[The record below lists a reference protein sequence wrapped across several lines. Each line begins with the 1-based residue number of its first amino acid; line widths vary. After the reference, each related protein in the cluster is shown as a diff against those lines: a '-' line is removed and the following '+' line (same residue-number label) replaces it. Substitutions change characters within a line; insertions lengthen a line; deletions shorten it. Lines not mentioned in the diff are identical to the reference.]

1 MRKLYEIFKILQNL
15 KKNSFR
21 EYYSR
26 KYSIFR
32 DVFSELAGWALAM
45 DLGGILGVQLTLFQL
60 GGVSPKIDKQILY
73 DIIFDL
79 ADVDKGGYICF
90 IYLSLTQPTI
100 LIHTSDVT

>member
-60 GGVSPKIDKQILY
+60 GGGAGY
-73 DIIFDL
+73 AHHIIACQPRFENL
-79 ADVDKGGYICF
+79 MT
-90 IYLSLTQPTI
+90 SLI
-100 LIHTSDVT
+100 FGMKMW

>member
-60 GGVSPKIDKQILY
+60 GGGQVMPTTLLHANP
-73 DIIFDL
+73 DL
-79 ADVDKGGYICF
+79 K
-90 IYLSLTQPTI
+90 T
-100 LIHTSDVT
+100 